1 MFVSEDSAD
10 VWAHPELF
18 ALDATGHTELQAGA
32 PADTFSQD
40 GQLWGNP
47 TYNWQAHKDEEYCWW
62 IERFRRSFYLY
73 DYTRL
78 DHFIGFASYY
88 AIEQGKTA
96 TRGSFKFGPGYEL
109 FDVAYKQLG
118 PLPFIAE
125 DLGAVTPA
133 VRALLSQTGFPG
145 MSVIQFADGDCR
157 YSFAPAQ
164 ESIVYSGTH
173 DTQTLMGFVEDRFTG
188 GQATDE
194 SQQIFNH
201 LMEQVVDTSNA
212 VVILPL
218 QDVLCLSDNARMNIP
233 GKTEGNWS
241 WQVKK
246 DMITPEVIQR
256 LQRYV
261 ELHQNRRN
269 A

>member
-1 MFVSEDSAD
+1 M
-10 VWAHPELF
+10 
-18 ALDATGHTELQAGA
+18 
-32 PADTFSQD
+32 
-40 GQLWGNP
+40 
-47 TYNWQAHKDEEYCWW
+47 
-62 IERFRRSFYLY
+62 
-73 DYTRL
+73 
-78 DHFIGFASYY
+78 
-88 AIEQGKTA
+88 
-96 TRGSFKFGPGYEL
+96 
-109 FDVAYKQLG
+109 
-118 PLPFIAE
+118 
-125 DLGAVTPA
+125 
-133 VRALLSQTGFPG
+133 
-145 MSVIQFADGDCR
+145 
-157 YSFAPAQ
+157 
-164 ESIVYSGTH
+164 YSGTH

-201 LMEQVVDTSNA
+201 LMEQVVDSSNA

-218 QDVLCLSDNARMNIP
+218 QDILCLSDDARMNIP
-233 GKTEGNWS
+233 GKTEDNWS